1 MSDDIS
7 YLDDNNFKEAIAK
20 GVTLVDFHA
29 EWCGPCKM
37 IAPIIAE
44 LASELKGQVNIA
56 KVNIDDSQSV
66 TSEFGITMV
75 PTLILFK
82 NGKEVQR
89 VTGVRD
95 KLALKNMAVSAV

>member
-7 YLDDNNFKEAIAK
+7 YLDDNNFKETIAK

-37 IAPIIAE
+37 IAPIISE
-44 LASELKGQVNIA
+44 LATELKGQVTIA
-56 KVNIDDSQSV
+56 KLNIDDSQNV
-66 TSEFGITMV
+66 TSELGITMV

-82 NGKEVQR
+82 NGQEVQR

-95 KLALKNMAVSAV
+95 KQSLKNMAVSAV